1 MRAKLAK
8 RREQLTAMRLELLAN
23 QATCKRL
30 RDWYGVFVFTGGD
43 LPSGRCDLA
52 AMAAYSK
59 QPFAADRISGGEIV
73 RYRRLVESALG
84 PRPDI
89 STGPKT
95 LRSRMD
101 IGDAFDRALAE
112 IQSAATTLESALT
125 KLLRRPEASSPVSVL
140 DAQPAPPQSEK
151 SQPCVMEASVVESAP
166 VTQEHKQQ
174 AVKPIRSVPKSC
186 GMPRLELRTAPAPG
200 SIAAEDGA
208 GDLDEINT
216 MMSEGGPPH

>member
-1 MRAKLAK
+1 MRAKLEK
-8 RREQLTAMRLELLAN
+8 RREQLTEMRLELLAN
-23 QATCKRL
+23 QATFQRL

-59 QPFAADRISGGEIV
+59 QPFAADRISSGEIV

-101 IGDAFDRALAE
+101 IGDAFDRASEE
-112 IQSAATTLESALT
+112 IQSVATSLELALA
-125 KLLRRPEASSPVSVL
+125 KLLTRPEASSPVSVL
-140 DAQPAPPQSEK
+140 DAQPAPPQLEK
-151 SQPCVMEASVVESAP
+151 SQQCVMDASVVESAP
-166 VTQEHKQQ
+166 VTQGPKRQ
-174 AVKPIRSVPKSC
+174 AVKPIRNVPNSC
-186 GMPRLELRTAPAPG
+186 GMPRLEPRTAPAPG

-216 MMSEGGPPH
+216 MMSEGGRLH